1 MRSAPQARDKEVARV
16 RAYLLRAGSP
26 RVRMLLIVMLTG
38 ACGLGASYLMLRAG
52 LLSMPARYTIA
63 LLIAYLAFLGMLR
76 LFVDDSDPGN
86 PDLPGNSLSGS
97 HDPSSAQA
105 SSMHDIIDARSS
117 RSGNGGGWFDGAGFD
132 DELVLP
138 LLALLALLAIACASA
153 WMIASAPSLFAE
165 LVVDCSLSAGLY
177 RRLRTLERRHWL
189 DTALRHTIWP
199 FAATALLVVAFAF
212 AAQHYRPQAHSIGE
226 VFARP
231 PGNR

>member
-1 MRSAPQARDKEVARV
+1 MQSPPQVRDKEVARV

-38 ACGLGASYLMLRAG
+38 ACGLCASYLMLRAG
-52 LLSMPARYTIA
+52 LISMPGRYTIA
-63 LLIAYLAFLGMLR
+63 LLISYLAFLGLLR
-76 LFVDDSDPGN
+76 LFIDDSSPGN
-86 PDLPGNSLSGS
+86 PDLPGNSFSGS

-117 RSGNGGGWFDGAGFD
+117 RSGGRWFDGIGFD
-132 DELVLP
+132 DEFLLP

-153 WMIASAPSLFAE
+153 WVIATAPTLFAE
-165 LVVDCSLSAGLY
+165 LVVDCAISAGLY

-199 FAATALLVVAFAF
+199 FAATALVVVAFAF
-212 AAQHYRPQAHSIGE
+212 AAQHYRPQAHSIGG
-226 VFARP
+226 VFAPATRHP
-231 PGNR
+231 

>member
-1 MRSAPQARDKEVARV
+1 MRSPPKARDKEVARV

-26 RVRMLLIVMLTG
+26 RVRMLLIVVLTG

-52 LLSMPARYTIA
+52 LLSMPARYVIA
-63 LLIAYLAFLGMLR
+63 LLIAYIAFLGLLR

-86 PDLPGNSLSGS
+86 PDLPDNSFSGS

-117 RSGNGGGWFDGAGFD
+117 RSGNGNWFEGIGVD
-132 DELVLP
+132 DDLMLP
-138 LLALLALLAIACASA
+138 LLLLLALLTIACASA
-153 WMIASAPSLFAE
+153 WIIASAPTLFAE
-165 LVVDCSLSAGLY
+165 LLVDCAISAGLY

-199 FAATALLVVAFAF
+199 FAATAVVVVAFAF
-212 AAQHYRPQAHSIGE
+212 AAQHYRPKAHSIGG
-226 VFARP
+226 VFTP
-231 PGNR
+231 VTQSP

>member
-1 MRSAPQARDKEVARV
+1 MRSPPHARDEEVARV
-16 RAYLLRAGSP
+16 RAHLLRAGSP

-63 LLIAYLAFLGMLR
+63 LLISYLAFLGLLR
-76 LFVDDSDPGN
+76 LFVDDSGPGN

-105 SSMHDIIDARSS
+105 GSMHDIIDARSS
-117 RSGNGGGWFDGAGFD
+117 RRSSGRWFDGSGLD

-138 LLALLALLAIACASA
+138 LLALLALLTIACASA
-153 WMIASAPSLFAE
+153 WMIASAPTLFAE
-165 LVVDCSLSAGLY
+165 LVVDCTLSAGLY
-177 RRLRTLERRHWL
+177 RRLRALERRHWL

-199 FAATALLVVAFAF
+199 FVATALVVVAFAF
-212 AAQHYRPQAHSIGE
+212 AAQHYRPQAHSIGD

>member
-1 MRSAPQARDKEVARV
+1 MRSPPQARDAEVARV

-38 ACGLGASYLMLRAG
+38 VGGLGSSYSMLRAG
-52 LLSMPARYTIA
+52 LLSMPARYA
-63 LLIAYLAFLGMLR
+63 VAMLVAYAVFLGLLR
-76 LFVDDSDPGN
+76 LFVDEADPGN
-86 PDLPGNSLSGS
+86 PDLPGNSISGS

-105 SSMHDIIDARSS
+105 SSMHDIIDARSN
-117 RSGNGGGWFDGAGFD
+117 RGSGRWLDGIGFD
-132 DELVLP
+132 DEFLLP

-153 WMIASAPSLFAE
+153 WIIATAPTLFAE
-165 LVVDCSLSAGLY
+165 LLVDCAISAGLY

-199 FAATALLVVAFAF
+199 FAATTLVVVAFAF

-226 VFARP
+226 VFARL